1 MPSAKTSC
9 FVDTNI
15 ILYLRDPQDPHKQ
28 GTARRWLEALAARDA
43 LVVSPQ
49 VLNEYA
55 ANTLKKFRH
64 VPFDALLADLTAMQA
79 WCRAPLGP
87 TIAIEAAILHRRWG
101 FAFYDSALLAAAS
114 ASGCDLFLSEN
125 LHHGQQV
132 DGITIVNP
140 FLAAPDQFEI

>member
-15 ILYLRDPQDPHKQ
+15 ILYLRDPQDREKQ
-28 GTARRWLEALAARDA
+28 EIARRWLNALAARDA

-55 ANTLKKFRH
+55 SITLKKFKH
-64 VPFDALLADLTAMQA
+64 VPFETLLADLAAMQV
-79 WCRAPLGP
+79 WCLAPLGP
-87 TIAIEAAILHRRWG
+87 TIALEAAILHRRWG

-114 ASGCDLFLSEN
+114 AFGCDLFLSED

-132 DGITIVNP
+132 DGLTIVNP